1 MANSLSV
8 FGLSALN
15 VVWGDS
21 TGHTAVEGRS
31 KLRIAQNG
39 PAGVLLKRVASIQ
52 EAVTLGGLYL
62 YDVAD
67 PKKWYFVCGNTLI
80 DALRTKQLGK
90 CPSGETDGDNRL
102 QWDLIR
108 RKRWYGSQKGYAGYN
123 GGLVLSR
130 VREYFGGDLFL
141 RFGLRNFFESTAT
154 VGALGL
160 VTGASEGRGFSQ
172 IDGALTHSYMASQ
185 VPMNVPFSRYLA
197 DIEASQLE
205 LVPADVRDY
214 YARTFNEAVAAYV
227 DKDAKPTI
235 AITTVWEGRTEIAPV
250 RWKPPKVGGGTTITA
265 LNVAGMPS
273 YNYIKTGIRD
283 PSTLQYPQDCVY
295 EDRNVSNPTKTF
307 NVDVWSAWNYNSEP
321 AKGRDVTVGSYARL
335 MTRIGHAASPLGSYQ
350 GIVHHG
356 DNHPKDVLGAQNGV
370 VSGLHVGYLRDFHVL
385 GRSLVGGQRYATAQA
400 NHEHL
405 ADLVIETLDDQL
417 GAAAQGTTGAERE
430 ESDVENEASEVLANE
445 DPKVAPMY
453 QRGTLSIHLARFSNL
468 WDERAKALAKKEN

>member
-1 MANSLSV
+1 MANSLSI

-21 TGHTAVEGRS
+21 TGHAAVEGRTN
-31 KLRIAQNG
+31 LRIAQDG
-39 PAGVLLKRVASIQ
+39 PAGVLLKRIASIQ

-62 YDVAD
+62 YDVAN
-67 PKKWYFVCGNTLI
+67 PQKWYFVCGSTLLE
-80 DALRTKQLGK
+80 ALRMKQLGK
-90 CPSGETDGDNRL
+90 CPSGETDNSNNL
-102 QWDLIR
+102 QWDLMR
-108 RKRWYGSQKGYAGYN
+108 RKRWYGTQKGYVGYN

-130 VREYFGGDLFL
+130 VREFFGGDLFL
-141 RFGLRNFFESTAT
+141 RFGLRNYFGSTAT
-154 VGALGL
+154 VGALGI

-172 IDGALTHSYMASQ
+172 IDGALTHSYMATQ

-197 DIEASQLE
+197 DIKASQLA

-214 YARTFNEAVAAYV
+214 YARTFDAAVAAYV

-250 RWKPPKVGGGTTITA
+250 RWKPPKVGGGTNVSA
-265 LNVAGMPS
+265 LNLPGMPS
-273 YNYIKTGIRD
+273 YHYIKTGIRD
-283 PSTLQYPQDCVY
+283 LSTLRYPQDCVY
-295 EDRNVSNPTKTF
+295 EDRDVSNPA
-307 NVDVWSAWNYNSEP
+307 NARGVDTWSNWNYDSEP
-321 AKGRDVTVGSYARL
+321 ARGRDVTVGSYARV
-335 MTRIGHAASPLGSYQ
+335 MTRIGHAASPLGTYQ

-356 DNHPKDVLGAQNGV
+356 DNHPREVLGAQNGV
-370 VSGLHVGYLRDFHVL
+370 VSGLQVGYLRDFHML

-417 GAAAQGTTGAERE
+417 GASAQDQTGVERE
-430 ESDVENEASEVLANE
+430 ESDVEGEAMEVLANE
-445 DPKVAPMY
+445 DPKVASMY